1 MKKTSKNRAAEP
13 SAASLRAIPEL
24 DLSRAVV
31 LGRGAAGLRRARA
44 MLKAQRGRPRK
55 GIRAAG
61 SSPRSVR
68 FTDKTWL
75 ELERRAKRR
84 GVTLHALLREVIADW
99 LNKAA

>member
-1 MKKTSKNRAAEP
+1 MKKTSKRRTEEP

-24 DLSRAVV
+24 DFSKAVV

-44 MLKAQRGRPRK
+44 LLKARRGRPRQ
-55 GIRAAG
+55 GTRPAG

-68 FTDKTWL
+68 FTDKMWL

-84 GVTLHALLREVIADW
+84 GVTLHALLREVISDW
-99 LNKAA
+99 LTKAG

>member
-1 MKKTSKNRAAEP
+1 MKKATKKRAAEP

-24 DLSRAVV
+24 DFSKAVV

-44 MLKAQRGRPRK
+44 LLKARRGRPRK
-55 GIRAAG
+55 GTQATG

-84 GVTLHALLREVIADW
+84 GITLHALLREVIADW
-99 LNKAA
+99 LTKAA

>member
-1 MKKTSKNRAAEP
+1 MKKATKKRATEP

-24 DLSRAVV
+24 DFSRVVV

-44 MLKAQRGRPRK
+44 LLKARRGRPSK
-55 GIRAAG
+55 GTRAAG

-84 GVTLHALLREVIADW
+84 GITLHALLREVIADW
-99 LNKAA
+99 LTKAA